1 MKILHTSDLHIGISL
16 FGEDM
21 LPYQDKIGE
30 SLCAAA
36 VECGAD
42 CVIIAGDVYDS
53 AVVAGEAV
61 NAGTGCAKSFF
72 RAAGI
77 SP

>member
-21 LPYQDKIGE
+21 LPYQEKIGE

-42 CVIIAGDVYDS
+42 CMIMRAMCMT
-53 AVVAGEAV
+53 APLLR
-61 NAGTGCAKSFF
+61 AK
-72 RAAGI
+72 R
-77 SP
+77 

>member
-21 LPYQDKIGE
+21 LPYQEKIGE

-36 VECGAD
+36 DECGAD
-42 CVIIAGDVYDS
+42 CIIIAGDVYDS

-61 NAGTGCAKSFF
+61 KCWDRLCGTLF
-72 RAAGI
+72 RAAEI